1 MLGVEDMYGYYG
13 FSLSDGSDAGPD
25 MFLHTHVVQHSA
37 VHSENAHRLNTE
49 AVYSEWCIKTYYM
62 QGCKVMHVS
71 GTAAV
76 ASCMKR

>member
-37 VHSENAHRLNTE
+37 VHSENAHRLNAE
-49 AVYSEWCIKTYYM
+49 AVYFN
-62 QGCKVMHVS
+62 GACKHS
-71 GTAAV
+71 ICKGAQ
-76 ASCMKR
+76 